1 MIKSQ
6 KHENSNNIFLKV
18 LHTPV
23 CDLLGIEFPVFQAGM
38 GYVAFG
44 TLAGEVSKAGGLGV
58 IGAAYM
64 SSETLCS
71 EINKARSITDK
82 PFAVDILF
90 GLPKSDGSETQTYT
104 REVEDHIRVV
114 LEEKVPIVVSGLGN
128 PSGFIKKAHDQGI
141 IVMSVVGN
149 TKQAVRLEAEG
160 VDVIIASGH
169 EGGGHT
175 GRVGTSVIVPSIVD
189 KVKLPVI
196 AAGGLVDGR
205 GLVAALS
212 FGAQGIW
219 MGTRF
224 VATQEASVHFNYKE
238 KITQIND
245 EGTVVTRAHS
255 GKPCRLIK
263 NNFTQ
268 LWETKP
274 DKILPFP
281 TQLLQIGKPASDKGR
296 MEGDVENGSCPAG
309 QGAANIDEIKKA
321 GQVVRDTIDE
331 ACHVL
336 KRLLISA

>member
-1 MIKSQ
+1 MTKSQ
-6 KHENSNNIFLKV
+6 GFDNSNTKY

-23 CDLLGIEFPVFQAGM
+23 CDLLGIKFPIFQAGM

-44 TLAGEVSKAGGLGV
+44 ALAGEVSKAGGLGV

-64 SSETLCS
+64 SPEILQR
-71 EINKARSITDK
+71 EINTARSITDK

-90 GLPKSDGSETQTYT
+90 GQPKSDGSETQKYT
-104 REVEDHIRVV
+104 REVEEHIRVV
-114 LEEKVPIVVSGLGN
+114 LKEQVPIVVSGLGN
-128 PSGFIKKAHDQGI
+128 PSGFIKEAHDHGI

-149 TKQAVRLEAEG
+149 TRQALRLEAEG

-189 KVKLPVI
+189 RIKLPVI

-212 FGAQGIW
+212 LGAQGIW

-224 VATQEASVHFNYKE
+224 IATTEAAVHFNYKQ
-238 KITQIND
+238 KVTQIDD

-263 NNFTQ
+263 NSFTQ
-268 LWETKP
+268 LWEEKQ
-274 DKILPFP
+274 DQILPFP
-281 TQLLQIGKPASDKGR
+281 SQLMQVGKPASDCGR
-296 MEGDVENGSCPAG
+296 TEGNVENGSCPAG
-309 QGAANIDEIKKA
+309 QGSANINEIKKA
-321 GQVVRDTIDE
+321 GQVVLDIVDE
-331 ACHVL
+331 ACEVL
-336 KRLLISA
+336 ENLTAMIMPL